1 MHNVLGHTPEGLPLD
16 PHIYI
21 LLCSD
26 FDAINAAPGGF
37 FCRLHRIT
45 RCYIMNLFLI
55 DKSGY
60 VFKEIAYRE
69 TLRDVL

>member
-26 FDAINAAPGGF
+26 FDAINAASGGF
-37 FCRLHRIT
+37 FCRLHRISAML
-45 RCYIMNLFLI
+45 Y
-55 DKSGY
+55 
-60 VFKEIAYRE
+60 KEFGFNRQKRLCI
-69 TLRDVL
+69 